1 MASTIKDDVRELEG
15 CFTRVIAYASITKSK
30 LSIELAKE
38 CLKDSVG
45 DQKEKKVTVE
55 AVKEAVVKYFKL
67 KPSDMITKKR
77 TQPVAF
83 ARQVA
88 MYISRELTDMSL
100 PEIGQSFGGRDH
112 STVIHAYETI
122 QNKKETDLI
131 FHEELNKIVELIK

>member
-1 MASTIKDDVRELEG
+1 MTI
-15 CFTRVIAYASITKSK
+15 
-30 LSIELAKE
+30 
-38 CLKDSVG
+38 
-45 DQKEKKVTVE
+45 E
-55 AVKEAVVKYFKL
+55 AIKEAVVKFYKL

-88 MYISRELTDMSL
+88 MYITRELTDMSL
-100 PEIGQSFGGRDH
+100 PEIGQNFGGRDH

-131 FHEELNKIVELIK
+131 FFEELNKIMEALKS